1 MSDPDN
7 PFMKNRLPLLLQ
19 RYPVLQP
26 CQKEL
31 SAALDLLVAAYRAGN
46 KLLVCGNGGSAAD
59 SEHMVAELM
68 KGFLKPRPISSSD
81 MARFEAASETGGK
94 AIAQRLQ
101 GALPAISLASPV
113 SLITAI
119 ANDID
124 FEMIFAQQV
133 YGLGRSGDVLLG
145 ISTSGNSRNVSNAVI
160 VAKGL
165 GLGTIVLTGR
175 SGGILAPLADV
186 SIKVQADDIAEIQE
200 LHLPVYHWL
209 STELE
214 EIFFGE

>member
-1 MSDPDN
+1 
-7 PFMKNRLPLLLQ
+7 MKNRLSLLLE

-26 CQKEL
+26 CQPEL
-31 SAALDLLVAAYRAGN
+31 GAALDLLVAAFRAGN

-59 SEHMVAELM
+59 SEHIVAELM
-68 KGFLKPRPISSSD
+68 KGFLKRRPISP
-81 MARFEAASETGGK
+81 AQVAQLEAAGK
-94 AIAQRLQ
+94 AEGKTIAQHLQ
-101 GALPAISLASPV
+101 GALPAISLASPL

-119 ANDID
+119 GNDID
-124 FEMIFAQQV
+124 FEMVFAQQV
-133 YGLGRSGDVLLG
+133 YGLGRDGDVLLG

-160 VAKGL
+160 VAKAL

-175 SGGILAPLADV
+175 SGGTLAPLADV
-186 SIKVQADDIAEIQE
+186 SIKVPADDIAEIQE

-214 EIFFGE
+214 EIFFPG